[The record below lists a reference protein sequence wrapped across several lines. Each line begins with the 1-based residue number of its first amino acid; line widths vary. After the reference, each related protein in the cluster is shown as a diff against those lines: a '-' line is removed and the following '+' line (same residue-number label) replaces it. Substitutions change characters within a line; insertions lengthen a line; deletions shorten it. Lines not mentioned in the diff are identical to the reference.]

1 MSPPERISPVSPGT
15 ITFRSWRTRDFL
27 GASIADV
34 FRDVKFSPFHA
45 VPAVMSNLF
54 VDPLRVR
61 SLDDHCFN
69 LLYERWNNIRDYS
82 PVRQAYIA
90 NSYLGFMG
98 EPMDYYRVPNWHGVE
113 MVRNFRD
120 GFGRPVYQAL
130 LDTGEMRG
138 VDPEHMSWGLS
149 GDIYLKKDWNLGIG
163 NKLPRIGWNDIL
175 TRMLFK
181 HLIEQYEE
189 APDTN
194 MIFRSTPLYYLD
206 SLLSQE
212 PSNGYFWFS
221 FCRQY
226 SATFNNKR
234 SSPEGAVKQ
243 IRAFLKQGMD
253 LSAIVDLVDG
263 NLSWR
268 ISGPDQI
275 LPPEQILPDGIVEGL
290 RNAWEITHP
299 EVSQLVEFELDTPSM
314 STLIW
319 TFMERIRNGWIE
331 GFSKIPPGTKDFVA
345 KFDGYY
351 STFKLSGERWNS
363 ASVLGYNLFDL

>member
-1 MSPPERISPVSPGT
+1 M
-15 ITFRSWRTRDFL
+15 
-27 GASIADV
+27 
-34 FRDVKFSPFHA
+34 
-45 VPAVMSNLF
+45 
-54 VDPLRVR
+54 
-61 SLDDHCFN
+61 
-69 LLYERWNNIRDYS
+69 
-82 PVRQAYIA
+82 
-90 NSYLGFMG
+90 
-98 EPMDYYRVPNWHGVE
+98 
-113 MVRNFRD
+113 
-120 GFGRPVYQAL
+120 

-138 VDPEHMSWGLS
+138 VDPEYMSWGLS
-149 GDIYLKKDWNLGIG
+149 GDIYLEKDWDLGIG

-226 SATFNNKR
+226 SATFNNKK

-290 RNAWEITHP
+290 RKAWEITHP
-299 EVSQLVEFELDTPSM
+299 EVRQLVEFELDTPSM

-331 GFSKIPPGTKDFVA
+331 GLSKIPPGTKDFVA